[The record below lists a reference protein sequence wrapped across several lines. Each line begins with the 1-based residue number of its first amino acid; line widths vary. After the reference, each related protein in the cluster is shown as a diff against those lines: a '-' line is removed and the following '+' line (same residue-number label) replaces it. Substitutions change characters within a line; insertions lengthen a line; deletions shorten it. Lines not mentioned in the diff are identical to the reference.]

1 MSKCRKLSIKFK
13 KIEHYWENN
22 FEVGQ
27 RLLLAIPKAQ
37 ESHRDFTSFDESLC
51 AEIPDEVKEMEEDL
65 AAWEL
70 SRSSGD
76 LDKTLHNPYHIPKS
90 SE

>member
-1 MSKCRKLSIKFK
+1 
-13 KIEHYWENN
+13 
-22 FEVGQ
+22 
-27 RLLLAIPKAQ
+27 LAIPKAQ
-37 ESHRDFTSFDESLC
+37 ESRRDFTSFDESLR

-70 SRSSGD
+70 SRSGGD
-76 LDKTLHNPYHIPKS
+76 LDKTLRDPYRIPKS